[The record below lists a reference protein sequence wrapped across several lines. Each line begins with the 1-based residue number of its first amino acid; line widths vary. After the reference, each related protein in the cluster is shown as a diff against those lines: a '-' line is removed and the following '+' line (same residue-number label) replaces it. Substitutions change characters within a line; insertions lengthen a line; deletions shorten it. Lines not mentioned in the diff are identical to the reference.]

1 MPEEAGGDGTNEIE
15 AAEGADDD
23 DARVK
28 PAAPGAAATTS
39 AAAATSRRVRVY
51 RHGDLAAGDRVI
63 NSYAADRTPGSAT
76 LSRQGFCVDFS
87 FPRGGR
93 ASQQPQ
99 QPPQQQEQEQPEQ
112 QEPKVKLLLDN
123 GQQISVQLSSARRAS
138 HADEVVYGG
147 HPDDEAVWGFA
158 ELLKFENSD
167 STARDLEEVAR
178 GLHRRATQVRHRW
191 KERRKEQWRRQEQQE
206 MSEEAGD
213 AAASAAV
220 KSADSATTASATGSS
235 SNSNNDIAMTE
246 EQRRQQQQQRSA
258 ALRRKRLELEVAQ
271 KKRSLL
277 ARKREREEAL
287 TAANARKRQKVVVSN
302 LSALRRPAIVV
313 RDISSAGPRE
323 LVYIQ
328 QKEEVDDTA
337 AATEREAKTRLPTP
351 QREEKKSELR
361 QRQREVLER
370 RAELMR
376 KAEVLKNKK
385 KRKRLDTT
393 SCEDGDDNGDG
404 DDDDAKKRATDD
416 SGTAEDA
423 DELDE
428 GIIRSEAASEAEN
441 NDDDNIDVLLEDADV
456 DADAGQLEQL
466 RLRRLEL
473 QSTISQQAQ
482 TQSQLKQSIEV
493 QSLRGMVRAQL
504 GVLTKQG
511 QNLAER
517 TTQLRQCTADMEAE
531 RTEVEEAE
539 RRLEE
544 LLDKKQRL
552 EVMAGRVTE
561 QLLDS
566 RKRRADLL
574 EVAGGSSS
582 NITAGDVEYSI
593 DGEGPDA
600 AAGDTSSGKSRRLSK
615 GQRKRRSAGKRKDA
629 ASDFFEE

>member
-15 AAEGADDD
+15 AVEGADDD
-23 DARVK
+23 DVGVK

-99 QPPQQQEQEQPEQ
+99 QPPQQQEQQEEQPEQ

-123 GQQISVQLSSARRAS
+123 GQQISVQLSSARRVGR
-138 HADEVVYGG
+138 ADGVVYGG

-158 ELLKFENSD
+158 ELLKFENSG

-178 GLHRRATQVRHRW
+178 GLHRRATHVRRRW
-191 KERRKEQWRRQEQQE
+191 KERRMERRRQE

-220 KSADSATTASATGSS
+220 KNADSATAASATGSS

-287 TAANARKRQKVVVSN
+287 TAANTRKRQKVVIN
-302 LSALRRPAIVV
+302 DLSALRRPAIVV

-385 KRKRLDTT
+385 K
-393 SCEDGDDNGDG
+393 
-404 DDDDAKKRATDD
+404 
-416 SGTAEDA
+416 
-423 DELDE
+423 
-428 GIIRSEAASEAEN
+428 
-441 NDDDNIDVLLEDADV
+441 
-456 DADAGQLEQL
+456 
-466 RLRRLEL
+466 
-473 QSTISQQAQ
+473 
-482 TQSQLKQSIEV
+482 
-493 QSLRGMVRAQL
+493 
-504 GVLTKQG
+504 
-511 QNLAER
+511 
-517 TTQLRQCTADMEAE
+517 
-531 RTEVEEAE
+531 
-539 RRLEE
+539 
-544 LLDKKQRL
+544 
-552 EVMAGRVTE
+552 
-561 QLLDS
+561 
-566 RKRRADLL
+566 
-574 EVAGGSSS
+574 
-582 NITAGDVEYSI
+582 
-593 DGEGPDA
+593 
-600 AAGDTSSGKSRRLSK
+600 
-615 GQRKRRSAGKRKDA
+615 
-629 ASDFFEE
+629 